1 MHMCESC
8 TVTGAHATKIQV
20 ARGAVC
26 FLIRHPA
33 TSQCATLS
41 CQVTRPLK
49 MQCIRAACALH
60 HLPPTRSSLSS
71 CSHRSPMCRI
81 LRTGWSVQAR
91 YNLVCLCL
99 CVLHHCI
106 TVDNVPFIHSKSERV
121 CGFWFSVSTNLQKK
135 SVNLND
141 KITRQKCVNQW
152 KVLQM
157 HHLKAKCQK
166 VWNKNI
172 FIRDWG
178 LLCKT
183 F

>member
-1 MHMCESC
+1 MY
-8 TVTGAHATKIQV
+8 
-20 ARGAVC
+20 
-26 FLIRHPA
+26 RHWSSRHQNPGGTRCSLFPDPPPA

-166 VWNKNI
+166 IWNKKIGGFYARLFNI
-172 FIRDWG
+172 HWPF
-178 LLCKT
+178 L
-183 F
+183 